1 MNVVG
6 IDDGRERS
14 HMSGGRAEGCH
25 EGVCWPLSVSL
36 FIWPLEAGGKQAPT
50 M

>member
-6 IDDGRERS
+6 VDDGREGS
-14 HMSGGRAEGCH
+14 HMSGGRAEGRH
-25 EGVCWPLSVSL
+25 EGVWPWSVSL
-36 FIWPLEAGGKQAPT
+36 FIWPLEEQAPT